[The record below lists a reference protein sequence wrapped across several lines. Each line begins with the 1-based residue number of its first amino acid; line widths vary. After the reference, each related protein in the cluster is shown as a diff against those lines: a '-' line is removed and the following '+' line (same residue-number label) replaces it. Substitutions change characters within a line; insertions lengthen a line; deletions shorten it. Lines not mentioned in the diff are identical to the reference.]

1 MTTTTSTTIAARPV
15 PAHLVAV
22 VSDGFEFLAECSC
35 GWASDW
41 HADAEGADAAGVEHR
56 EVAVGPPDAMDRVM
70 SGLLDLQDDLAA
82 TVVWL
87 AENWSAD
94 LPSLGWYANGSDDR
108 DLPALWVIGACAPD
122 ELVPAAAVLGSA
134 LCDDPPGGEGRIRY
148 RRAARVIGWVR
159 IEVFAPLDRC
169 VAAEAAR

>member
-1 MTTTTSTTIAARPV
+1 MTTTTTTTIAARPV

-22 VSDGFEFLAECSC
+22 VSDGFKFLAECSC

-41 HADAEGADAAGVEHR
+41 HANARGVDAAGVEHR
-56 EVAVGPPDAMDRVM
+56 EVAVGPPDAMDRLM
-70 SGLLDLQDDLAA
+70 TGLLDLQDDLAA

-108 DLPALWVIGACAPD
+108 DRPALWVIGACGPD
-122 ELVPAAAVLGSA
+122 ELVSAAAVLGSS
-134 LCDDPPGGEGRIRY
+134 LCDDPPNGEGRTRY
-148 RRAARVIGWVR
+148 RRAARVIG
-159 IEVFAPLDRC
+159 
-169 VAAEAAR
+169 